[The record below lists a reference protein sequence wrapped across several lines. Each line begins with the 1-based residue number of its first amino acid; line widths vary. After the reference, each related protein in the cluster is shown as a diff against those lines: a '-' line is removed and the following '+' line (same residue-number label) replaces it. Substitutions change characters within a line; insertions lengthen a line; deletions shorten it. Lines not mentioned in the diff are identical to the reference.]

1 MKILHLATADLEGGA
16 ARAAYRQHQGL
27 LAVGCDSQM
36 LVRAK
41 SSKDSTVLLERS
53 ILTKVSPALS
63 SLPLKRY
70 PNKAGQ
76 MFSTQWFPDALISK
90 IKAIKPDIVNLQWVR
105 NGFLQIETIAKLTQ
119 LKIPLVWTLHDMWA
133 FTGGCHYAQNCDRYY
148 QSCGACPNLKSDRE
162 TDLSRQ
168 VWRRKQKAFKQSN
181 LTVVASSKWLG
192 ECAKKSSLL
201 QDKEV
206 RVIPLGLDLQQYQAI
221 NQQVARQI
229 LHLPQDKQLILFGS
243 TTGAGG
249 EYRKGFHLLKPALQI
264 LERSETRSPFE
275 LLIFGGSKTSQ
286 LPGIN
291 IKAHHLGQF
300 HDDVSLSLVYAAADV
315 MIVPSLQEAFGQT
328 ASEALACGT
337 PVVAYRATGLQ
348 DIVTHQ
354 QDGYLA
360 EPFEIEDLARGIA
373 WVLDNPERQRQLS
386 IKARQKAEQEFD
398 WKLQGDRYLA
408 LYRDILHQVSKTKD

>member
-1 MKILHLATADLEGGA
+1 MKILHLATSDIEGGA

-27 LAVGCDSQM
+27 LAAGCDSQM

-41 SSKDSTVLLERS
+41 SSKDPTVLVERS
-53 ILTKVSPALS
+53 MLTRISPALS

-76 MFSTQWFPDALISK
+76 MFSSQWFPDTLTDK
-90 IKAIKPDIVNLQWVR
+90 IQAIKPDIVNLQWVR
-105 NGFLQIETIAKLTQ
+105 NGFLQIETIAKLTK

-133 FTGGCHYAQNCDRYY
+133 FTGGCHYAQNCDRYH
-148 QSCGACPNLKSDRE
+148 QSCGACPNLKSERE
-162 TDLSRQ
+162 SDLSRQ
-168 VWRRKQKAFKQSN
+168 VWRRKQKAFEQAN
-181 LTVVASSKWLG
+181 LTVVAGSRWLG
-192 ECAKKSSLL
+192 QCAQKSSLL
-201 QDKEV
+201 KNKAI
-206 RVIPLGLDLQQYQAI
+206 RVIPTGLDLQRYQAI
-221 NQQVARQI
+221 DPQVARQI

-243 TTGAGG
+243 TTGASG

-264 LERSETRSPFE
+264 LNRDPEQAPFE
-275 LLIFGGSKTSQ
+275 LLIFGGSKSSQ
-286 LPGIN
+286 LPDLN

-398 WKLQGDRYLA
+398 WKLQGDRYQT
-408 LYRDILHQVSKTKD
+408 LYRDILHQVPKTKN